1 MNNEMKIFENEE
13 FGSVRTV
20 TIDGEPWLVGK
31 DVAMILGYERATKAI
46 QDHVDPEDIDGIP
59 IRDSIGRLQ
68 KTPIINE
75 SGFYS
80 LVLSSKLPSA
90 KKFKRWV
97 TSEVLPAIR
106 KTGSYSTEEKLRS
119 CNALLEDR
127 ISSLEPKAEYYD
139 FIMDSRKLVKIS
151 DIAYEYGT
159 TAAILNQLLC
169 RLGIQYKSQNTWFLT
184 ENYEGKGYVRTDL
197 RRSYDYRRDT
207 WREYVHTRWTQKGV
221 EFIHRTLASAG
232 ITPVRNEND
241 INFIQIR

>member
-1 MNNEMKIFENEE
+1 MA
-13 FGSVRTV
+13 T
-20 TIDGEPWLVGK
+20 
-31 DVAMILGYERATKAI
+31 ILGYERATKAI

-59 IRDSIGRLQ
+59 IRDSIGRMQ

-106 KTGSYSTEEKLRS
+106 KTGSYSTEERLRS
-119 CNALLEDR
+119 SNALLEDK

-139 FIMDSRKLVKIS
+139 FIMHSRKLITIS

-159 TAAILNQLLC
+159 TAVSFNQLLC
-169 RLGIQYKSQNTWFLT
+169 RLGIQFRAYNTWMLT
-184 ENYEGKGYVRTDL
+184 EQYDGKGYVSTDL
-197 RRSYDYRRDT
+197 RRYYDYRIDAY
-207 WREYVHTRWTQKGV
+207 REYVHTRWTQKGV
-221 EFIHRTLASAG
+221 EFLYRTLASIG
-232 ITPVRNEND
+232 LTPVRNEKD
-241 INFIQIR
+241 INLIQIR

>member
-1 MNNEMKIFENEE
+1 MSNEMKKFENEE
-13 FGSVRTV
+13 FGSVRTIS
-20 TIDGEPWLVGK
+20 IDDEPWMLAK
-31 DVAMILGYERATKAI
+31 DIADILGYTNTAKAI
-46 QDHVDPEDIDGIP
+46 RDHVDDEDKLTERIVLSGQT
-59 IRDSIGRLQ
+59 RSVVF
-68 KTPIINE
+68 INE
-75 SGFYS
+75 SGLYS

-106 KTGSYSTEEKLRS
+106 KTGSYSTEEKLRN
-119 CNALLEDR
+119 CNALLEER
-127 ISSLEPKAEYYD
+127 LSSIEPKAEYYD
-139 FIMDSRKLVKIS
+139 FIMNSRKLVKIS

-169 RLGIQYKSQNTWFLT
+169 RLGIQYRSHNTWFLT
-184 ENYEGKGYVRTDL
+184 EEYEGNGYVRTDL

>member
-1 MNNEMKIFENEE
+1 MSNEMKIFENEE
-13 FGSVRTV
+13 FGSVRTIS
-20 TIDGEPWLVGK
+20 IDGEPWMLAK
-31 DVAMILGYERATKAI
+31 DIADILGYTNTAKAI
-46 QDHVDPEDIDGIP
+46 RDHVDDEDKLTERIVLSGQT
-59 IRDSIGRLQ
+59 RSVVF
-68 KTPIINE
+68 INE
-75 SGFYS
+75 SGLYS

-90 KKFKRWV
+90 KKFKRWI

-119 CNALLEDR
+119 CNALLEER
-127 ISSLEPKAEYYD
+127 LSSIEPKAEYYD
-139 FIMDSRKLVKIS
+139 FIMNSRKLMKIS

-169 RLGIQYKSQNTWFLT
+169 RLGIQYRSHNTWFLT
-184 ENYEGKGYVRTDL
+184 EEYEGKGYVRTDL